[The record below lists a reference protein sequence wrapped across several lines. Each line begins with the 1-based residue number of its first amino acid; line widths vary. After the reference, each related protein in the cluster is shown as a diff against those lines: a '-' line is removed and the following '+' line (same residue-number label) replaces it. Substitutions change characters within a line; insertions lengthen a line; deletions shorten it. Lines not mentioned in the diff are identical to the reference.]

1 VYTHSPF
8 LPLPL
13 LSLYLYLYL
22 YLSPS
27 PSISTS
33 TITSPSLVPAL
44 LSPPPF
50 LLPFLFQE
58 IATLRELIDVVRK
71 RDIELERCRTVI
83 DDQHDQLKE
92 RNTEIQKL
100 KERLKMACDT
110 SIASLRYV

>member
-1 VYTHSPF
+1 M
-8 LPLPL
+8 
-13 LSLYLYLYL
+13 
-22 YLSPS
+22 
-27 PSISTS
+27 
-33 TITSPSLVPAL
+33 
-44 LSPPPF
+44 
-50 LLPFLFQE
+50 
-58 IATLRELIDVVRK
+58 RK